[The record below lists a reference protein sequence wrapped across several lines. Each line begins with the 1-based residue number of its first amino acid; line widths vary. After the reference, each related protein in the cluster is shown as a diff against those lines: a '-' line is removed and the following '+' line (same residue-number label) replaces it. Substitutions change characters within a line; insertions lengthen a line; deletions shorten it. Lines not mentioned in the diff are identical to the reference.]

1 MKSVFTEAGHGQTE
15 LGLNG
20 LVQKLNEATSAQGNR
35 YVSEDVVKST
45 LAAESM
51 SQSGIQELKSALTQL
66 RSTVRAAA
74 TTAGLRFTPIGQ
86 KGERASGELSLAN
99 EAAAVTAG
107 VLASAP
113 RRALASKVV
122 TGQALSAQAGEGVF
136 VVGELNGSDFI
147 TSRPALEAYDNTNNS
162 DVVSS
167 SISYNLLA
175 SRQDD
180 FAEAFFPTVMV
191 PPDNLGLE
199 ITLRLNY
206 VEKEVRRA
214 LSGAATEFNRINVLK
229 SAVDP
234 TILDNTSTKI
244 VPVVRSGGANDSTAH
259 FVASSDV
266 APYAVVINGE
276 SITTAPLKFSDKI
289 DLMGLSQPDSLVAS
303 GVKDNTDSLDPG
315 ITLAAIYVKLGANG
329 GNKVIK
335 FTVDKLPGATFTPA
349 LQGNTRTMQLNL
361 SSSAP
366 VVRTTTTDVTGA
378 AITQLGALADKVV
391 RLKFSAFGSITLD
404 TGLTELTPGPVSV
417 ATVTDSVGTQL
428 DTSTGTGATL
438 AAIFAGAT
446 LIGWDV
452 LAYRSNSNR
461 RQRGQLVNTQY
472 IRQVYSIPLLPPIT
486 SPRPIGAGDQGDNDA
501 IQALITTTHR
511 RTSIDAVTELLDAAD
526 RIKEYV
532 NSVDSI
538 TQTPAVLGVAR
549 ELVTAQYLEAAIDA
563 ATDLDSLTS
572 SSRVEDMQ
580 ALLVNVIRDMAFRL
594 FTGSA
599 LQVALQSV
607 NGGVAAKPLLI
618 IGTDPTLARYLTITG
633 DTRLSTDYFDFKVVS
648 TLDRRMTGKVIITFG
663 VEEAYGS
670 GVPHPLHFG
679 THGWCPEV
687 VTSIPMTR
695 NGAISQELTVA
706 PRFRHI
712 SNLPVIGRITV
723 ANITSAMTG
732 KVTVNVSK

>member
-1 MKSVFTEAGHGQTE
+1 MKSVFRDLNQGQSET
-15 LGLNG
+15 GLNG
-20 LVQKLNEATSAQGNR
+20 FIQKLNEQSSAQGGR
-35 YVSEDVVKST
+35 YVSEDVVRST

-51 SQSGIQELKSALTQL
+51 SQSGVNELKSALTVL
-66 RSTVRAAA
+66 RSTIKSA
-74 TTAGLRFTPIGQ
+74 TVAAGLRINPVGQ
-86 KGERASGELSLAN
+86 KGERENGSLTFAN

-113 RRALASKVV
+113 RRALAAKVV
-122 TGQALSAQAGEGVF
+122 TGQALAAQAGSDVF
-136 VVGELNGSDFI
+136 VVGDFGGDSI
-147 TSRPALEAYDNTNNS
+147 TTRPALEAYDNTNNS

-167 SISYNLLA
+167 SVSYNLLA
-175 SRQDD
+175 SRQND

-214 LSGAATEFNRINVLK
+214 LSGAATEFGRINVLK
-229 SAVDP
+229 AHVDP
-234 TILDNTSTKI
+234 TILDNTSTKV

-266 APYAVVINGE
+266 APYAVLINGE
-276 SITTAPLKFSDKI
+276 SITTAPMKFGDRI
-289 DLMGLSQPDSLVAS
+289 DLMGLSQPDSLVAA
-303 GVKDNTDSLDPG
+303 GTKDNSDSLDPG

-329 GNKVIK
+329 GNKVLK
-335 FTVDKLPGATFTPA
+335 FTTDKLPGATFTQA
-349 LQGNTRTMQLNL
+349 LQGNTRTMQLNF
-361 SSSAP
+361 STQAP
-366 VVRTTTTDVTGA
+366 AVRTTTTDVTGA
-378 AITQLGALADKVV
+378 AVTQLGALSDKVV
-391 RLKFSAFGSITLD
+391 RLKFSAFGSVTLD
-404 TGLTELTPGPVSV
+404 TGLTELTAGTVSV
-417 ATVTDSVGTQL
+417 ASVTDSTGTLL
-428 DTSTGTGATL
+428 DLTTGTGATM
-438 AAIFAGAT
+438 ATIFAGAT
-446 LIGWDV
+446 LLGWDV

-461 RQRGQLVNTQY
+461 RQRGQLVNTQH
-472 IRQVYSIPLLPPIT
+472 IRQMYSVPLLPPIT

-501 IQALITTTHR
+501 IQALITTTHC
-511 RTSIDAVTELLDAAD
+511 RTSSAAVTELLDAVA

-532 NSVDSI
+532 NSADAI
-538 TQTPAVLGVAR
+538 TQVPAVMGVSR
-549 ELVTAQYLEAAIDA
+549 ELVTAQYLEAAINA

-572 SSRVEDMQ
+572 SQRPEDMQ

-594 FTGSA
+594 YTGSA

-618 IGTDPTLARYLTITG
+618 IGTDPTLARYLTLTG
-633 DTRLSTDYFDFKVVS
+633 DTRLATDYFDFKVVS
-648 TLDRRMTGKVIITFG
+648 TLDRRMTGKIIITFG

-712 SNLPVIGRITV
+712 SNLPVAGQITV
-723 ANITSAMTG
+723 SNITSAMTG
-732 KVTVNVSK
+732 KVTVNVSQ